1 MHEYNQG
8 LTYCNLYSIQHV
20 HVTSSKPHQG
30 VSNVSMILIQ
40 DEWMVINTFMLVLVL
55 YGCCSFAFAFF
66 YQHCYLACMSTGVID
81 QLRLYDRAHANM
93 IMLNRQIVLS
103 HLNDLKSFIG
113 KLNIN
118 IFLLF

>member
-1 MHEYNQG
+1 MY
-8 LTYCNLYSIQHV
+8 V
-20 HVTSSKPHQG
+20 G
-30 VSNVSMILIQ
+30 VGVVWVLLIR
-40 DEWMVINTFMLVLVL
+40 F
-55 YGCCSFAFAFF
+55 CFFF

-81 QLRLYDRAHANM
+81 QLRLYDRAQANM

-118 IFLLF
+118 IFLLFLNIDFIITIVSIALNALCAQLKYVRLNGFDKDTLSND